1 MSEHYDV
8 IVIGSGAG
16 GGTLTYALAPTGKK
30 VLLLERGGWYPRE
43 KENWSSV
50 SVWGD
55 LRYRNAGRWVD
66 QGGKEFN
73 PKQHYYVGGNTKV
86 YGAILFRFRE
96 RDFGQIQHVDGI
108 SPAWPLTMQCREDVL
123 PGYSYLGGRLGIA
136 AVAHQNGTDPQPGA
150 QAAPSRT

>member
-1 MSEHYDV
+1 MPQHFDI

-43 KENWSSV
+43 KENWNSM

-55 LRYRNAGRWVD
+55 LRYRNAGHWVD
-66 QGGKEFN
+66 HTGKEFN

-86 YGAILFRFRE
+86 YGAVLFRLRE
-96 RDFGQIQHVDGI
+96 RDFGPVRHVDGASRALVAAR
-108 SPAWPLTMQCREDVL
+108 SPHGGSCGHSDDHVPRKSANRLRPPSTKTVWPV
-123 PGYSYLGGRLGIA
+123 I
-136 AVAHQNGTDPQPGA
+136 
-150 QAAPSRT
+150 